1 MADTEITM
9 TFTDLII
16 SSNDTLRN
24 ALRRMTTNKKG
35 VLLVCDTDA
44 HLVGVISDGDVRRS
58 MLEDT
63 LLIAPVSTMMN
74 TDPITADS
82 TEAAKDAMRRYGVVA
97 VPVVGPD
104 GVITEVV
111 VQDRD
116 QKTILKRDGFVERRK
131 GPRVTNQNV
140 VAIIPARGGSKRIPR
155 KNMAMVAGMPLIAWA
170 ILSAKGS
177 ENVGRVIVSTDNAEI
192 ADEAR
197 SLGIEVPW
205 MRPDELS
212 GDTTPTLDV
221 LMHAL
226 AWVVETEKPVPEFG
240 VLLEPTAPMRRSQ
253 HIDQAINI
261 LATSDVDSVVS
272 VCEVP
277 HVFNPEELLVI
288 DGENMRPYIKSS
300 DMDSRK
306 LRGQQSAV
314 YVQNGLVYAFRIK
327 SVLDQSS
334 LYGKK
339 TLPMIT
345 DWDEFLDVDTPEDL
359 RMADYKLRQ
368 QFVQEQTG

>member
-1 MADTEITM
+1 MASSDDTM
-9 TFTDLII
+9 NFTDLIVA
-16 SSNDTLRN
+16 SNETLRN

-35 VLLVCDTDA
+35 MLLVCDTDA

-63 LLIAPVSTMMN
+63 LLIAPVSTIMN
-74 TDPITADS
+74 TDPITAES
-82 TEAAKDAMRRYGVVA
+82 TKAAKDAMHRYGVLA
-97 VPVVGPD
+97 VPVVGAD
-104 GVITEVV
+104 GVITQVV

-116 QKTILKRDGFVERRK
+116 KATVLKREGFVERRK
-131 GPRVTNQNV
+131 GPRVKDQNV

-177 ENVGRVIVSTDNAEI
+177 ENIGRVIVSTDNDEI

-205 MRPDELS
+205 LRPDELA

-221 LMHAL
+221 LIHAL
-226 AWVVETEKPVPEFG
+226 KWVLETIEPIPEFG

-253 HIDQAINI
+253 HVDQAINM
-261 LATSDVDSVVS
+261 LATSDADSVIS

-288 DGENMRPYIKSS
+288 DGEIVRPYIKSRE
-300 DMDSRK
+300 MDTRR

-314 YVQNGLVYAFRIK
+314 YVQNGLVYAFRIR
-327 SVLDQSS
+327 SVLDHAS

-345 DWDEFLDVDTPEDL
+345 DWEEFLDVDTPEDL
-359 RMADYKLRQ
+359 RLADYKLRQ
-368 QFVQEQTG
+368 QFIDEQTG